1 MATVQ
6 YFADIEHMLLIYKL
20 YKIKTKPNFSPRII
34 ASAIFNFLH
43 CFYKHFWK
51 AECNVYCGRGG
62 SDPVSGLSIDLLSFL
77 LCVGGRESHRD

>member
-43 CFYKHFWK
+43 CFYKHF
-51 AECNVYCGRGG
+51 
-62 SDPVSGLSIDLLSFL
+62 
-77 LCVGGRESHRD
+77 